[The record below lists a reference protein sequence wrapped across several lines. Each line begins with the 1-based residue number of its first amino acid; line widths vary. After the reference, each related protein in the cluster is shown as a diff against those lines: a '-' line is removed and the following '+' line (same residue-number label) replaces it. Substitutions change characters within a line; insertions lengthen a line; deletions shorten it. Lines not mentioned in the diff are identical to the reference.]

1 MDNFAQQMQDYRRQ
15 MEKGVINRAYQGL
28 MGYLGFLRSRLQ
40 KNHPDY
46 HLSTLYQGYL
56 DMSYFSF
63 TPPALKEKNLK
74 IAIVFLHEAFRF
86 EVWLAAA
93 NKRVQ
98 EKYWKT
104 IKEYGW
110 EKYGLVPSTQGADAI
125 LEHTLVEDPN
135 FGDLEQLS
143 IAIETG
149 SLAFIRDVTA
159 FTTDPKESS
168 YL

>member
-1 MDNFAQQMQDYRRQ
+1 MNNFAYLMQDYRKQ

-28 MGYLGFLRSRLQ
+28 MGYLGSLRSSLQ
-40 KNHPDY
+40 KKYPDY

-63 TPPALKEKNLK
+63 TPLALKEKNLK

-98 EKYWKT
+98 EKYWKM
-104 IKEYGW
+104 IRESRW
-110 EKYGLVPSTQGADAI
+110 EQYSLVLSTSGADAI

-149 SLAFIRDVTA
+149 TLTFIKDVAAFIA
-159 FTTDPKESS
+159 DPKESPFK
-168 YL
+168 